1 MVIHPHPITISMIQY
16 LRATAIVTTII
27 IVVGWSI
34 GRMTLV
40 DGIVSLLLG
49 WVVVPVVGLVLLPVV
64 IEVLKLVWRRGNH
77 EG

>member
-1 MVIHPHPITISMIQY
+1 MIQY